1 MANEAADTGK
11 ATPDA
16 GKPAAETTPAAGVKP
31 EAGKTAA
38 AEGAAGAETPK
49 PADGAAAATAGGK
62 DGTGNPEPKV
72 PDSYELTVPEG
83 AESYIEADDIAEIQA
98 IAKAKGWTAEQA
110 QQALDE
116 HADAIAERSASF
128 RAEVDSDPVYGG
140 KNLEQTQIQATRALE
155 RMWPKGSPEHAALGK
170 LLTKTGFGN
179 HRLIVGGLA
188 NLGKLM
194 QEDSPGGRQSTTAS
208 KRSPEDVLYGAKG

>member
-1 MANEAADTGK
+1 MANEAADPGK

-16 GKPAAETTPAAGVKP
+16 GGKPAATVPADGTKP
-31 EAGKTAA
+31 DAGKTAA
-38 AEGAAGAETPK
+38 ADGATGVEPPK
-49 PADGAAAATAGGK
+49 PAEGTPAATAGGK
-62 DGTGNPEPKV
+62 DGDQGGQPKA

-83 AESYIEADDIAEIQA
+83 AESYIEADDVAEIAA

-110 QQALDE
+110 QQALED
-116 HADAIAERSASF
+116 HADAIADRSAAF
-128 RAEVDSDPVYGG
+128 RAEVDKDPVYGG
-140 KNLEQTQIQATRALE
+140 KHLEQTQLQATRALD

-194 QEDSPGGRQSTTAS
+194 QEDNPHGGSTTATT
-208 KRSPEDVLYGAKG
+208 KRAPEDVLYGGKG

>member
-1 MANEAADTGK
+1 MANDAAADGK

-16 GKPAAETTPAAGVKP
+16 APAAGTKPADGTKP
-31 EAGKTAA
+31 EAGTPKTEGSTGVEAPKP
-38 AEGAAGAETPK
+38 AEGAP
-49 PADGAAAATAGGK
+49 AATAGDK

-72 PDSYELTVPEG
+72 PDSYELKVPEG
-83 AESYIEADDIAEIQA
+83 AESYIETDDIAEIAA
-98 IAKAKGWTAEQA
+98 IAKARGWTAEQA
-110 QQALDE
+110 QQALDD
-116 HADAIAERSASF
+116 HADAIADRSAAF
-128 RAEVDSDPVYGG
+128 RAEVDADPVYGG

-155 RMWPKGSPEHAALGK
+155 RMWPKGSKEHEALGK

-194 QEDSPGGRQSTTAS
+194 QEDNPGGQRPPSGA
-208 KRSPEDVLYGAKG
+208 KASPEEKLYGKQG

>member
-1 MANEAADTGK
+1 MANEAAEPGK

-16 GKPAAETTPAAGVKP
+16 GAPAGTT
-31 EAGKTAA
+31 
-38 AEGAAGAETPK
+38 
-49 PADGAAAATAGGK
+49 PADGAKPDAGTPAPAATAGVVAPAAGEGTAAPAAGGK
-62 DGTGNPEPKV
+62 DGTGTPEPKA
-72 PDSYELTVPEG
+72 PDSYELKVPEG

-116 HADAIAERSASF
+116 HADAIADRSAAF

-155 RMWPKGSPEHAALGK
+155 RMWPKGSKEHEALGK

-194 QEDSPGGRQSTTAS
+194 QEDSPAGQRPPSGS
-208 KRSPEDVLYGAKG
+208 KRAPEDVLYGKKD

>member
-1 MANEAADTGK
+1 MANEAAADGK

-16 GKPAAETTPAAGVKP
+16 VTAPATT
-31 EAGKTAA
+31 
-38 AEGAAGAETPK
+38 K
-49 PADGAAAATAGGK
+49 PADGAKPDAGKAAAPEGSTGVEAPKPTEGAPAATAGGK
-62 DGTGNPEPKV
+62 DGDQGGQPKA

-110 QQALDE
+110 QQALDD
-116 HADAIAERSASF
+116 HADAIAERSAAF

-155 RMWPKGSPEHAALGK
+155 RMWPKGSKEHEALGK

-194 QEDSPGGRQSTTAS
+194 QEDNPQAGKAGSGAE
-208 KRSPEDVLYGAKG
+208 RSPEDVLYGSKG